1 MATTRIVPEHLDLPS
16 GGWVEFHDPEDLT
29 GADHRRIMAAI
40 NGDPSNPRVAMA
52 MDMVYTMAE
61 LMVRSWKIPYAPK
74 GTAYFADDVPIP
86 EVAPGVL
93 EKLRMPDYA
102 AIIAAVAPIMSLI
115 NGEVSVDD
123 AGKPGTPTR
132 PAGG

>member
-1 MATTRIVPEHLDLPS
+1 MATRIIPERIDLPS

-29 GADHRRIMAAI
+29 GADHRRVMAGV
-40 NGDPSNPRVAMA
+40 NGDPSAPRVGMA

-61 LMVRSWKIPYAPK
+61 LMVKKWSIPYGPR
-74 GTAYFADDVPIP
+74 GTEYFADDVPIP
-86 EVAPGVL
+86 ENAPGVL

-102 AIIAAVAPIMSLI
+102 VIIGAVTPIMALI
-115 NGEVSVDD
+115 NGKVSVDD

>member
-1 MATTRIVPEHLDLPS
+1 MATRIVPERIDLPS

-29 GADHRRIMAAI
+29 GADHRRVMAAI
-40 NGDPSNPRVAMA
+40 NGDPSTPRVAMA

-61 LMVRSWKIPYAPK
+61 LMIKAWKIPYTPK
-74 GTAYFADDVPIP
+74 GTDYFVDEVPIP
-86 EVAPGVL
+86 DAAPGVL
-93 EKLRMPDYA
+93 EHLRMPDYG
-102 AIIAAVAPIMSLI
+102 AIINAVQPVMALI
-115 NGEVSVDD
+115 NGRVSVDD